1 MATIQRGLVQ
11 KEDMLNYD
19 GVNKTGTRPDAT
31 GGTVTGLTVDADVD
45 VLEVFGSS
53 TTYTDATISAAI
65 NHIGSSDVTLVFRA
79 GTWAINND
87 LTVGANF
94 TILVKAGAVFSVL
107 SGKTLT
113 LSGHVIREAA
123 TWTAGDGT
131 VTVAAGTTDAD
142 LAAVNVS
149 GALAVTGVA
158 SFASQVT
165 FTSPSGAP
173 ILLSNIAPA
182 FEINETGQSADEGLW
197 TYFADGAVLNIGPAT
212 DAGIVTWAMRVTRS
226 ASTPVLVSF
235 NAPVNVPYL
244 QTAVTTTTALAD
256 VSDAINTA
264 AGKVDGAMVFNTTT
278 NKPVWAVGAADA
290 DVWVDATGS
299 TAHSP
304 V

>member
-1 MATIQRGLVQ
+1 MATIQRGKVQ

-19 GVNKTGTRPDAT
+19 GVNQTGTRVDAT

-53 TTYTDATISAAI
+53 TTYTDATISAATT
-65 NHIGSSDVTLVFRA
+65 HIGSADATLVFRP

-123 TWTAGDGT
+123 TWTGGDGT

-149 GALAVTGVA
+149 GAMAVTGT
-158 SFASQVT
+158 SSYASQAT
-165 FTSPSGAP
+165 FTDPNAPP
-173 ILLSNIAPA
+173 ILVQNIAPSLQ
-182 FEINETGQSADEGLW
+182 FIETGVSADDGYW
-197 TYFADGAVLNIGPAT
+197 IFWADASVWNFGPST
-212 DAGIVTWAMRVTRS
+212 DAGAATWAIRVTRS
-226 ASTPVLVSF
+226 SGAPALVSF
-235 NAPVNVPYL
+235 NAPINVPYL

-278 NKPVWAVGAADA
+278 NKPVWAIGSAAADL
-290 DVWVDATGS
+290 WVDATGS

>member
-1 MATIQRGLVQ
+1 MATIQRGKVQ

-19 GVNKTGTRPDAT
+19 GVNQTGTRVDAT

-53 TTYTDATISAAI
+53 TTYTDATISAATT
-65 NHIGSSDVTLVFRA
+65 HIGSADATLVFRP

-149 GALAVTGVA
+149 GVA

-182 FEINETGQSADEGLW
+182 IEINETGQSADEGLW
-197 TYFADGAVLNIGPAT
+197 TYFADAAVWSFGPAT
-212 DAGIVTWAMRVTRS
+212 DAGTVTWAIRCTRS
-226 ASTPVLVSF
+226 GSTPVLVSF

-256 VSDAINTA
+256 VTDAINTA